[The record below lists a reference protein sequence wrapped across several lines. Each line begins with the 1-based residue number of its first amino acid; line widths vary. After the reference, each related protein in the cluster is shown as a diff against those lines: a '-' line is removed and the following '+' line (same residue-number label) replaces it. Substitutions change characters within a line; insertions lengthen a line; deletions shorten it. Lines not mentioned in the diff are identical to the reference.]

1 MSKEHRLYI
10 RNLNKTKIQVKAT
23 QLLIFLSF
31 FALWEIAAELKW
43 VDPFIFS
50 RPSRMLSAFINML
63 GDGSLFI
70 HISITLGETVLG
82 FVMSTLFGSL
92 ISIILWWNSFLR
104 KVLNPYL
111 VVLNSLPKTAL
122 APIII
127 VWVGNN
133 VNSVIVTALMT
144 SIIVTIISV
153 LTGFLEVDS
162 DKAKLI
168 QTMGGSKKDILTK
181 VILPASIPTIIS
193 ALKINV
199 GLSFVGVMV
208 GEFLVAQAGL
218 GYLIVYGSQIF
229 IRLHMQKGIDF
240 AGSVFKQF
248 TTNSYIFLSN
258 SFHTRQ
264 AHPR

>member
-1 MSKEHRLYI
+1 MSKEHKLYI
-10 RNLNKTKIQVKAT
+10 HELKRNKYRIKAA
-23 QLLIFLSF
+23 QGFILICF
-31 FALWEIAAELKW
+31 FALWEIAALFKW
-43 VDPFIFS
+43 IDPFIFS
-50 RPSRMLSAFINML
+50 QPSRMFSAFVNMIK
-63 GDGSLFI
+63 DGSLFK
-70 HISITLGETVLG
+70 HVGITLGETILG
-82 FVMSTLFGSL
+82 FVLSTAAGSL
-92 ISIILWWNSFLR
+92 ISVILWWNDFLR

-133 VNSVIVTALMT
+133 INSVIVTALMT

-153 LTGFLEVDS
+153 LTGFLEADN

-168 QTMGGSKKDILTK
+168 KTLGGSKKDILTK
-181 VILPASIPTIIS
+181 VILPASVPTMIS

-218 GYLIVYGSQIF
+218 GFLIMYGSQIF
-229 IRLHMQKGIDF
+229 KMDWVMLSILILCVL
-240 AGSVFKQF
+240 AGLMYQLVVFIEKKF
-248 TTNSYIFLSN
+248 NYSL
-258 SFHTRQ
+258 
-264 AHPR
+264 

>member
-1 MSKEHRLYI
+1 MSKEHKLYI
-10 RNLNKTKIQVKAT
+10 DILKANKFKVKIT
-23 QLLIFLSF
+23 QSLILIFF
-31 FALWEIAAELKW
+31 FALWEAAAVLRW
-43 VDPFIFS
+43 IDPFIFS
-50 RPSRMLSAFINML
+50 QPSRMFLSFVNML
-63 GDGSLFI
+63 GDGSLFK
-70 HISITLGETVLG
+70 HIGITLGETVLG
-82 FVMSTLFGSL
+82 FLLSTALGSL
-92 ISIILWWNSFLR
+92 ISVVLWWNSFLR

-133 VNSVIVTALMT
+133 INSVIVTALMT

-168 QTMGGSKKDILTK
+168 QTLGGGKRDILTK
-181 VILPASIPTIIS
+181 VILPASVPTLIS

-218 GYLIVYGSQIF
+218 GYLIMYGSQ
-229 IRLHMQKGIDF
+229 
-240 AGSVFKQF
+240 VFKMDWVM
-248 TTNSYIFLSN
+248 LSILILCILAGLMYQLVVFIEKKLGY
-258 SFHTRQ
+258 SL
-264 AHPR
+264 